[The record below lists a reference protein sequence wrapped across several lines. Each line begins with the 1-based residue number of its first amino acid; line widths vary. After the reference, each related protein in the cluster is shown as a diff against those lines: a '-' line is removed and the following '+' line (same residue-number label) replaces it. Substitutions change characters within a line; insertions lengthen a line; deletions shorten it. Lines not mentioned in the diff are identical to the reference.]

1 MHTYTA
7 FSMVRPNQRAAGR
20 SDASPGPSGLSL
32 MAEAILCGAHGL
44 QNKRPAAAVR
54 ADHPGLS
61 FSWLHAMSENQAT
74 QAAAAASSSDTVQ
87 APPATKPVRKAKTSR
102 SPPKP
107 QPAWDSRPAKPRQKT
122 EAEEMAELREMI
134 ASPSKEGGG
143 GHHSKDVTDPSQTS
157 QASSGE
163 GGRPRWDKRPLIN
176 PPGAVRGLRPVT
188 QEPWVEVQQEDNKT
202 KHSFGHEDEYEY
214 SDGYNFL
221 VDEARRNR
229 EENSSGQAWR
239 VTPVRHVPA
248 ALRGQKPRRKEP
260 WTASNDDISFLNA
273 IDGVS
278 VNEFYAVTADRDNRV
293 TPTIVQ
299 PSWDGSQK
307 LGRPSMRPD
316 LVAERQWRAQHFRAA
331 RAPGAPEGGP
341 VHRSP
346 PKAKGKLKAKTERSA
361 TADSKPR
368 ES

>member
-1 MHTYTA
+1 
-7 FSMVRPNQRAAGR
+7 
-20 SDASPGPSGLSL
+20 
-32 MAEAILCGAHGL
+32 
-44 QNKRPAAAVR
+44 
-54 ADHPGLS
+54 
-61 FSWLHAMSENQAT
+61 
-74 QAAAAASSSDTVQ
+74 
-87 APPATKPVRKAKTSR
+87 
-102 SPPKP
+102 
-107 QPAWDSRPAKPRQKT
+107 
-122 EAEEMAELREMI
+122 MAELREMI

-188 QEPWVEVQQEDNKT
+188 QEPWVEVQEEDNKT